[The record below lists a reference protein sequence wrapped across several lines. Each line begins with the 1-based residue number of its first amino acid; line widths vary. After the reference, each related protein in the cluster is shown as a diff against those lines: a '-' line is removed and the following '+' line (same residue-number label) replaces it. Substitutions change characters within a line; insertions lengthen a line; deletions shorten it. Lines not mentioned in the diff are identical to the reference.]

1 MKTMMLSVSAAVALG
16 KIAAAY
22 AIDVSDWD
30 ALKTGVA
37 TDGVAEITVGTD
49 IAASSNLDTSKT
61 SGSGTPVSRDLI
73 VSGASSSSAP
83 TVSGGGNNMY
93 LRVGDGATLTL
104 KDIAFSDFRHYQ
116 ATDRNS
122 VLASHQ
128 GGNLVLDNAR
138 LSGISNDD
146 AQPMWGAVVGVSDK
160 SQASI
165 VNSVFENNNQKTSNE
180 GVDAATG
187 GVIHLQGQTSR
198 HDLSKLNVLSGSTFS
213 GNSLTATKTSAF
225 GGAAYLE
232 GWVGTMENN
241 SFVGNAAKTESN
253 AKDAFG
259 GAISVGG
266 ANVGRGAATV
276 ENRFGGAS
284 AVVEN
289 SGVLNFNAAD
299 FTGTLNNYR
308 RFNLTGENTLT
319 GAFVNSGETTVAAGA
334 RASFSGGIE
343 NSRNI
348 VNNGVLI
355 VEGGN
360 SFNGGTIT
368 GGIRFDGD
376 ASLENDGTIDGIE
389 DSRFANSRG
398 AALLNNGKIDR
409 LSNVTVDG
417 LFENASGAVFVENN
431 LTATRT
437 INDASLDF
445 SGVAYTGT
453 LLNRSRLSTTGD
465 NTVAGGALKN
475 AGLLSV
481 GAGSLTLAGGL
492 ENTSVILNSGVLTA
506 AGTSVNSGFISGD
519 IVVGGVLN
527 VADDGILRHDI
538 TGAGEMIVSRNLY
551 MGAGSLSATGVFT
564 VARGGMADV
573 EDKTVTVGALRLNGT
588 LNIDVA
594 SIAAGSSVYA
604 GGKVVVNDG
613 AEIGTDSV
621 LKISIA
627 AGMLKKGERTGEL
640 KIVDGNNVSGAFGNI
655 LSNNR
660 YTIAAGGADGTI
672 VVVGSASASI
682 SPSAAGIFRQD
693 TISASAKT
701 IDRTP
706 EN

>member
-16 KIAAAY
+16 RIAAAY

-146 AQPMWGAVVGVSDK
+146 AQPMWGAVVSLSDK

-213 GNSLTATKTSAF
+213 
-225 GGAAYLE
+225 
-232 GWVGTMENN
+232 
-241 SFVGNAAKTESN
+241 
-253 AKDAFG
+253 
-259 GAISVGG
+259 
-266 ANVGRGAATV
+266 
-276 ENRFGGAS
+276 
-284 AVVEN
+284 
-289 SGVLNFNAAD
+289 
-299 FTGTLNNYR
+299 
-308 RFNLTGENTLT
+308 
-319 GAFVNSGETTVAAGA
+319 
-334 RASFSGGIE
+334 
-343 NSRNI
+343 
-348 VNNGVLI
+348 
-355 VEGGN
+355 GN

-519 IVVGGVLN
+519 GSVSDFVNNGYIMGKTTISANAEMTSSLDTLNDVDIAAGGVLN

-594 SIAAGSSVYA
+594 SIAAG
-604 GGKVVVNDG
+604 
-613 AEIGTDSV
+613 
-621 LKISIA
+621 
-627 AGMLKKGERTGEL
+627 MLKKGERTGEL

-672 VVVGSASASI
+672 VVVGSASI
-682 SPSAAGIFRQD
+682 SPSAAGIFRRD

>member
-22 AIDVSDWD
+22 AINVSDWD

-146 AQPMWGAVVGVSDK
+146 AQPMWGAVVSVSDK

-213 GNSLTATKTSAF
+213 GNL
-225 GGAAYLE
+225 
-232 GWVGTMENN
+232 
-241 SFVGNAAKTESN
+241 
-253 AKDAFG
+253 
-259 GAISVGG
+259 
-266 ANVGRGAATV
+266 
-276 ENRFGGAS
+276 
-284 AVVEN
+284 
-289 SGVLNFNAAD
+289 
-299 FTGTLNNYR
+299 
-308 RFNLTGENTLT
+308 
-319 GAFVNSGETTVAAGA
+319 
-334 RASFSGGIE
+334 
-343 NSRNI
+343 
-348 VNNGVLI
+348 
-355 VEGGN
+355 
-360 SFNGGTIT
+360 FNGGTIT

-519 IVVGGVLN
+519 IVVGDGSVSDFVNNGYIMGKTTISANAEMTSSLDTLNDVDIAAGGVLN
-527 VADDGILRHDI
+527 VTDDGILRHDI

-564 VARGGMADV
+564 VARDGMADV

-594 SIAAGSSVYA
+594 
-604 GGKVVVNDG
+604 
-613 AEIGTDSV
+613 
-621 LKISIA
+621 SIA

-672 VVVGSASASI
+672 VVVGSASI
-682 SPSAAGIFRQD
+682 SPSAAGIFRRD